1 MKYHNMGGSFIE
13 IILEKLFLEK
23 LFWRNYF
30 REIILEKLLYNI
42 VIFYNSIKNVF
53 ASFAYQHTQTTRYTR
68 FKCI

>member
-23 LFWRNYF
+23 LF
-30 REIILEKLLYNI
+30 LEKLLYNI

-53 ASFAYQHTQTTRYTR
+53 SSFAYQHTQTTRYTR